1 MTQDTDRSPEVP
13 AYDEEA
19 ATPGPHTPGPVP
31 PPRAGGPVPRYGP
44 YESNPEWDNPYEQLA
59 GLDDRAVDT
68 FLQQDADA
76 FDQFETGK
84 APARR
89 ASPAA
94 PSRRR
99 ARGRGPLRRAFR
111 TLHWG
116 AKIVV
121 GVLVLACFLALG
133 DRWAVLYAE
142 NRAEDALK
150 EKMDLSAA
158 PEVDIDG
165 FPFLTQVAAR
175 RLDTVHLT
183 VPDVA
188 AGRVSLAEVS
198 ATGHDVRI
206 SGEGLTGIDGA
217 DFGGV
222 DGEVRLSFDDLGR
235 ELGASQVTFTG
246 KGTDRVL
253 ARGTLP
259 VAGHELVLRAD
270 AVIRRE
276 GDRGV
281 TTEVTGMR
289 LDIGDLATFR
299 PGTGPDDGLHLTP
312 SSLEALAG
320 ETRKAKALLSVPAIV
335 HALGVPDSQIRAALA
350 NDQKLADLL
359 GTPAVVDDLLAVN
372 LVDLAAAHPD
382 VLRRLGIDPGLL
394 DALLGLTR
402 PQLADRLTLGF
413 TLPELPGEGD
423 VRLRDVGVEPDGILV
438 RLEGTGMRFGK

>member
-1 MTQDTDRSPEVP
+1 MRSPHRMTQDTDRSPEAP
-13 AYDEEA
+13 APTDA
-19 ATPGPHTPGPVP
+19 PATP
-31 PPRAGGPVPRYGP
+31 APRYGP
-44 YESNPEWDNPYEQLA
+44 YDSNPEWDNPYEQLA

-68 FLQQDADA
+68 FLQKDPDA
-76 FDQFETGK
+76 FDTFETGET
-84 APARR
+84 PAYE
-89 ASPAA
+89 PPPPA

-99 ARGRGPLRRAFR
+99 RPRGRGPFRRALGHLSR
-111 TLHWG
+111 G
-116 AKIVV
+116 AKITV
-121 GVLVLACFLALG
+121 GVLVLAAFLTLG

-142 NRAEDALK
+142 NKAGESLK
-150 EKMDLSAA
+150 NSMNLTAA

-206 SGEGLTGIDGA
+206 SGEGLTGVDGA
-217 DFGGV
+217 DIGGV

-259 VAGHELVLRAD
+259 VAGHELALRAD
-270 AVIRRE
+270 ASIRRD

-281 TTEVTGMR
+281 STEVTGMR
-289 LDIGDLATFR
+289 LDIGDLAVFR
-299 PGTGPDDGLHLTP
+299 PGTGPNDGLHLTP
-312 SSLEALAG
+312 SSLKKLTD
-320 ETRKAKALLSVPAIV
+320 ETTKAKALLSVPAIV
-335 HALGVPDSQIRAALA
+335 HALGVPDSQIRAALD
-350 NDQKLADLL
+350 NDRKLADLL

-382 VLRRLGIDPGLL
+382 VLRRLGIDPNLL
-394 DALLGLTR
+394 DALTGLTR

-423 VRLRDVGVEPDGILV
+423 VRLRDVRVEPDGILV
-438 RLEGTGMRFGK
+438 RLEGTGVSFGK